1 LLLPKALTNFGR
13 VNNRREAKGEIK
25 MPMLTQGTESRIE
38 TLERLQR
45 EFEAAG
51 NTFSPV
57 PKQGQH
63 ISINFVPG
71 FKGESAFTGTY
82 LGCAT
87 IAGEPSLL
95 LLNAIRCLV
104 VRRSAPG
111 LPRGTYVQVL
121 NDPEITTLAIKGVI
135 SWKAVQP

>member
-1 LLLPKALTNFGR
+1 M
-13 VNNRREAKGEIK
+13 K
-25 MPMLTQGTESRIE
+25 MTILSQGTESKIE

-51 NTFSPV
+51 NAFSPA
-57 PKQGQH
+57 PKRGQH
-63 ISINFVPG
+63 ISINFLPG
-71 FKGESAFTGTY
+71 CKGECSFTGTY

-95 LLNAIRCLV
+95 LLNAIRHLV

-111 LPRGTYVQVL
+111 LPRGTYVQSL

-135 SWKAVQP
+135 SWTPVQQ

>member
-1 LLLPKALTNFGR
+1 MPILT
-13 VNNRREAKGEIK
+13 E
-25 MPMLTQGTESRIE
+25 GTESRLE

-51 NTFSPV
+51 NTFSPA
-57 PKQGQH
+57 PKRGQH
-63 ISINFVPG
+63 ISINFVPE
-71 FKGESAFTGTY
+71 FKGEYTFTGTY

-95 LLNAIRCLV
+95 LLNAMRRLV
-104 VRRSAPG
+104 VRRPAPG

-121 NDPEITTLAIKGVI
+121 NDPEVTTLPIKSVI
-135 SWKAVQP
+135 SWIPVQQKASPDQRLQGE